1 MGQFMSKRI
10 VHKVTP
16 ITATDPSRQVEISH
30 TNSILSDP
38 DGRWVAK
45 RQGAINEAFEKLMR
59 LESDQAG
66 ESRTASHDGPQDV
79 GLSDA
84 AAGKLSGESE
94 RIGRTQWD
102 ENIPF
107 GEHVGFF

>member
-1 MGQFMSKRI
+1 M
-10 VHKVTP
+10 P
-16 ITATDPSRQVEISH
+16 ILATASSRQVEIGH

-45 RQGAINEAFEKLMR
+45 RQRAINEVFEKRMH

-66 ESRTASHDGPQDV
+66 GSKTASDDNAQDV
-79 GLSDA
+79 GISDEV
-84 AAGKLSGESE
+84 AGKLSGEND
-94 RIGRTQWD
+94 RIGRNEWD
-102 ENIPF
+102 ESTPF